1 MTHQEP
7 PMTDTPDSA
16 YAFAFQSLEGK
27 PMPLSAFAGKPMV
40 IVNTA
45 SKCGFTPQYKGL
57 EALWQAKRDKGLVVL
72 GVPSND
78 FGAQEPGS
86 ASEIKSFCELRFGVD
101 FPLTEKVHVTGA
113 EAHPLFKWIAAKGG
127 FLAKPHWNF
136 YKYLIGPDGTL
147 VDWFSSVTAPGS
159 TRFTKAVEKLLG

>member
-1 MTHQEP
+1 MS
-7 PMTDTPDSA
+7 DTPDSA
-16 YAFAFQSLEGK
+16 HAFSFKSLEGK
-27 PMPLSAFAGKPMV
+27 PMPLSQYAGKPLV

-57 EALWQAKRDKGLVVL
+57 EALWQAKRDIGLVVL

-78 FGAQEPGS
+78 FGGQEPGTH
-86 ASEIKSFCELRFGVD
+86 SEIQSFCELRFGVD

-113 EAHPLFKWIAAKGG
+113 EAHPLFQWIGAKGG

-136 YKYLIGPDGTL
+136 YKYLIGPDGRF
-147 VDWFSSVTAPGS
+147 VDWFSSITAPGS
-159 TRFTKAVEKLLG
+159 GRFTKAVEKLMG

>member
-1 MTHQEP
+1 
-7 PMTDTPDSA
+7 MTDPMPDSA

-27 PMPLSAFAGKPMV
+27 PMPLAAFKGKPMV

-57 EALWQAKRDKGLVVL
+57 EELWQAKRDKGLVVL

-101 FPLTEKVHVTGA
+101 FPLTEKVRVTGA
-113 EAHPLFKWIAAKGG
+113 DAHPLFKWIAAKGG
-127 FLAKPHWNF
+127 FLARPHWNF
-136 YKYLIGPDGTL
+136 YKYLIGPDGRL

-159 TRFTKAVEKLLG
+159 AKFTKAVDKLLG

>member
-1 MTHQEP
+1 
-7 PMTDTPDSA
+7 MTDAVPDSA

-27 PMPLSAFAGKPMV
+27 PMPLAAFRGKPMV

-57 EALWQAKRDKGLVVL
+57 EELWQAKRDKGLVVL

-101 FPLTEKVHVTGA
+101 FPLTEKVRVTGA
-113 EAHPLFKWIAAKGG
+113 DAHPLFKWIAAKGG
-127 FLAKPHWNF
+127 FLARPHWNF
-136 YKYLIGPDGTL
+136 YKYLIGPDGRL

-159 TRFTKAVEKLLG
+159 AKFTKAVDKLLG

>member
-1 MTHQEP
+1 
-7 PMTDTPDSA
+7 MTDRSPDSA
-16 YAFAFQSLEGK
+16 YAFTFQSLEGK
-27 PMPLSAFAGKPMV
+27 PLPLSEFAGKPMV

-45 SKCGFTPQYKGL
+45 SKCGFTPQYAGL
-57 EALWQAKRDKGLVVL
+57 EALWKAKRDKGLVVL

-78 FGAQEPGS
+78 FAGQEPGD

-101 FPLTEKVHVTGA
+101 FPLTEKVHVTGP
-113 EAHPLFKWIAAKGG
+113 EAHPLFKWIGAKGG

-159 TRFTKAVEKLLG
+159 ARFAKAVDKLIG